1 MVEETKT
8 QAVAS
13 RAKGGRKVYDKK
25 HPKWNCTFDDALTNA
40 LCSTIDTTGEYNVNY
55 LILDIIR
62 EHHMFHH
69 VWKKIE
75 NGLTNEATATSHHI
89 ALIAQ
94 LGELR
99 MFNSDA
105 QKLIQEIR
113 SIQMESSLL
122 GKPFADDTL
131 FSNLQKCTICHPM
144 YKETV
149 ATVSQLTFSALATA
163 LTTWQLVIENNPS
176 QRVDPHQASTRVT
189 SSNDQDESSEKDE
202 KDKKDADCTSAK
214 VAARP

>member
-40 LCSTIDTTGEYNVNY
+40 LCSTIDTTGEYN
-55 LILDIIR
+55 
-62 EHHMFHH
+62 
-69 VWKKIE
+69 
-75 NGLTNEATATSHHI
+75 
-89 ALIAQ
+89 
-94 LGELR
+94 
-99 MFNSDA
+99 
-105 QKLIQEIR
+105 EIR